1 MKINAVNPWL
11 YLGAMLFVA
20 SINSQK
26 ALSQNVIT
34 SNANIR
40 PVNLDPKTVF
50 GKLANGFT
58 YYIQKNQQPAKSIEL
73 KLVVKTGF
81 NYEAQGEL
89 GVAHLVEHVAFRSL
103 KRFPR
108 GIWAYSDS
116 IGLARGENINA
127 YTGNFETVYYFSI
140 PSGDSKLLSDII
152 KILYAQAGSALFKE
166 NEIAEERAAVI
177 AEGVGS
183 SSSENKIQ
191 NDKIF
196 RQLYNNELYRM
207 DNEKVNKNLTDVSSD
222 VVRNFYDK
230 WYKANN
236 QALIVVGDVDEK
248 EIEAQIKSVFADLK
262 PGILGQSITSIKR
275 NLNVK
280 LDGRNQLIIQTDSA
294 YQDIMVNFDMKK
306 QQIQYLNAVTKR
318 KSTVKDAI
326 LNDLLQSHF
335 SQLRFHLGSS
345 VTALEASNERDIY
358 FELAG
363 INSLN
368 ILFRMPELS
377 DMENVFKGV
386 IKNLE
391 VIKKYGFTTSELK
404 KSKLDFLNKMVGNQ
418 VFSSN
423 EIAHRYIYHFS
434 ENAPVFDLITE
445 RKQMQSIAASLS
457 LEEINAYATA
467 CINTKKNRDVV
478 INAPSKSTSLLPD
491 EEIIE
496 RWVEEAVA
504 EKLVRYRNTLTTKI
518 EHFKKTLA
526 PKDNQSKV
534 LKTVKLKSLNV
545 TEVKLSNGI
554 RIIYKKTSMIPGSS
568 REIFI
573 NGHRKISDFANSMNY
588 LKEKVALEIVNGSGA
603 SNLNSSELLNYTS
616 DRGMH
621 VVLGLNSDGERIWCT
636 GNNSNI
642 SELAHLLLIKC
653 LYPRNDKREFLD
665 WKKNAAT
672 YIKKKGTNP
681 INPTTGEEIQ
691 SLEELEKI
699 DFNTILDDYRKHFF
713 SFSGFTFTVVGDFD
727 EQVVIPLINRTLG
740 RLPAGTFT
748 NNSESFT
755 KSKSEYENS
764 NSNSIR
770 YSLSDPNSAQVYMS
784 FTDTLMYSV
793 KNMLKLQLL
802 A

>member
-196 RQLYNNELYRM
+196 R
-207 DNEKVNKNLTDVSSD
+207 
-222 VVRNFYDK
+222 NFYDK

-363 INSLN
+363 INS
-368 ILFRMPELS
+368 
-377 DMENVFKGV
+377 
-386 IKNLE
+386 
-391 VIKKYGFTTSELK
+391 
-404 KSKLDFLNKMVGNQ
+404 
-418 VFSSN
+418 
-423 EIAHRYIYHFS
+423 
-434 ENAPVFDLITE
+434 
-445 RKQMQSIAASLS
+445 
-457 LEEINAYATA
+457 
-467 CINTKKNRDVV
+467 
-478 INAPSKSTSLLPD
+478 
-491 EEIIE
+491 
-496 RWVEEAVA
+496 
-504 EKLVRYRNTLTTKI
+504 
-518 EHFKKTLA
+518 
-526 PKDNQSKV
+526 
-534 LKTVKLKSLNV
+534 
-545 TEVKLSNGI
+545 
-554 RIIYKKTSMIPGSS
+554 
-568 REIFI
+568 
-573 NGHRKISDFANSMNY
+573 
-588 LKEKVALEIVNGSGA
+588 
-603 SNLNSSELLNYTS
+603 
-616 DRGMH
+616 
-621 VVLGLNSDGERIWCT
+621 
-636 GNNSNI
+636 
-642 SELAHLLLIKC
+642 
-653 LYPRNDKREFLD
+653 
-665 WKKNAAT
+665 
-672 YIKKKGTNP
+672 
-681 INPTTGEEIQ
+681 
-691 SLEELEKI
+691 
-699 DFNTILDDYRKHFF
+699 
-713 SFSGFTFTVVGDFD
+713 
-727 EQVVIPLINRTLG
+727 
-740 RLPAGTFT
+740 
-748 NNSESFT
+748 
-755 KSKSEYENS
+755 
-764 NSNSIR
+764 
-770 YSLSDPNSAQVYMS
+770 
-784 FTDTLMYSV
+784 
-793 KNMLKLQLL
+793 
-802 A
+802 